1 MGLTYL
7 TPAVLDDRWTVR
19 VSIGAE
25 ATERTHIEQ
34 VWEAMKAEAL
44 QGV

>member
-1 MGLTYL
+1 M
-7 TPAVLDDRWTVR
+7 VR

-34 VWEAMKAEAL
+34 VWQAMQAEAL
-44 QGV
+44 RSV